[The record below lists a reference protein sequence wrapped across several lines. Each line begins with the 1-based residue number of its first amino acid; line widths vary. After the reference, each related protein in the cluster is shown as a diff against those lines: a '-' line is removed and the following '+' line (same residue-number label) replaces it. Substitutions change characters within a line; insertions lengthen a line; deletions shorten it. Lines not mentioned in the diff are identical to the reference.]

1 LRPPSIIP
9 WYVNAGKDPGLS
21 LRDVNIFATA
31 TYLSDLEM
39 VNAYFVAN

>member
-1 LRPPSIIP
+1 L
-9 WYVNAGKDPGLS
+9 ATGLS